1 MNSMIP
7 AKIVDSMTPSHDK
20 LVFIDKES
28 ADKKD
33 LMKSIGRFDEQRNEL
48 SLLGQSDGYIQKIRA
63 LYGSGVRP
71 RLIHSGRN
79 YYVATDWSTPEALS
93 ESNEHKPLYT
103 YKNGKKELVGVVQEF
118 DDYYDIEFE
127 SNIDTDI
134 DTLDY
139 EIEEQDGELVM
150 VYVVNPK
157 DDGSDEISTGLKFDV
172 DRKYNT
178 KLHDLN
184 ESKKYKGE
192 RLTPSEYRSKMLI
205 KETMMELKWN

>member
-7 AKIVDSMTPSHDK
+7 AKIVDLMTPSHDK

-33 LMKSIGRFDEQRNEL
+33 LMKSIGRFDEQENEL
-48 SLLGQSDGYIQKIRA
+48 ALLGQSDGYIQKIRA

-71 RLIHSGRN
+71 RLIHSGGN

-103 YKNGKKELVGVVQEF
+103 YKNGRKELIGVVQEF

-127 SNIDTDI
+127 SDIDTDI
-134 DTLDY
+134 ESDSY
-139 EIEEQDGELVM
+139 EIEEQDGELVI
-150 VYVVNPK
+150 VFANNDNDNKSVDKNK
-157 DDGSDEISTGLKFDV
+157 DKS
-172 DRKYNT
+172 
-178 KLHDLN
+178 HDLN
-184 ESKKYKGE
+184 ESNKN
-192 RLTPSEYRSKMLI
+192 RITPSERRSKMLI